1 MKREALLDAI
11 DPYKRT
17 KMMVEIEDYG
27 QERILPSLKQNRP
40 NAGYSN
46 LSVRNMYIV
55 NPTQKGQSRVYL
67 YNKTV
72 GGKGANEVCS
82 IRLHNITE
90 NWNMRKMNRIPHPSI
105 NP

>member
-55 NPTQKGQSRVYL
+55 NPTQRVNPECTYITKPL
-67 YNKTV
+67 EAKEPM
-72 GGKGANEVCS
+72 KSAPFVCTT
-82 IRLHNITE
+82 LQ
-90 NWNMRKMNRIPHPSI
+90 RIGTCAR
-105 NP
+105 